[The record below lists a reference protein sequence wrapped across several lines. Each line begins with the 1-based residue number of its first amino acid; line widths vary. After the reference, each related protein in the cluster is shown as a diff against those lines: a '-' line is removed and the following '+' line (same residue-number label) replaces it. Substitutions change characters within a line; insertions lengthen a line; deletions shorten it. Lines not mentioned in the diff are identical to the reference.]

1 MALTLKRYQRE
12 ALAALARFFALARG
26 ARDEAA
32 LDAAFRQTLLE
43 QEHAAETIPPY
54 LAQGFVNDDGATP
67 YVCVR
72 IPTGG
77 GKTLLGAHALAAA
90 ARHYTGQDRPLALW
104 LVPTNVIRLQT
115 LTALKTPGHPYRE
128 ALEAVYG
135 LSLRVCSLDDVAQV
149 PAPQWGRQAVVIV
162 VATIQSFR
170 IDDAGQRNVYSFTE
184 AFEPHFK
191 YALAQGKGAE
201 GGRDLACLHALPDAV
216 VTPEDVA
223 QDPTGIL
230 AGFVG
235 QPRWSLANWLA
246 LHRPIVIVDEA
257 HNTKTDKSFT
267 ALQRLNPS
275 CILEL
280 TATPI
285 EAKTNVLYHVSAQEL
300 AAENMIKLPIV
311 LAEHPEG
318 WPAAV
323 FGAVQTQRKLEAE
336 ALKDEAEG
344 HGYVRPIV
352 LFQAQNVGDEMPPE
366 ALRSYLINELKLP
379 EAQVVVATGTTRGL
393 EDLDLAARD
402 CPVRYVITVQAL
414 REGWDCPFAYVLC
427 SLQKL
432 SSATAVEQ
440 LLGRVLRMPY
450 AQRRGR
456 EALNRAYAHVCAAEF
471 SAAAHALAD
480 RLIHHMGFEALDV
493 ASMIAQPATLPL
505 FGGDELESNKPPAL
519 MQQALI
525 ATNFEALQATPEL
538 LALPNVQ
545 IKTIAGAEQVVVA
558 GHIGQ
563 EAEALMLAQVRG
575 PKKQE
580 QLREQVAQHNALVAA
595 QLAPAARGVPFAPL
609 PTLAYREDA
618 QAPLWPLEREAV
630 LEAVELDLLTPQAV
644 QLPGFHV
651 AQESDVFE
659 ISLSAEARVTLRR
672 TDVDQMAMD
681 YGSSSISAE
690 DLVRWLDQSLFK
702 PLHELTQ
709 SQRRAYLAA
718 VVNDQLHRCGVPLV
732 VLAQARFQLAQS
744 ITTHFGDL
752 RDAAAKQQFRQ
763 LVLQA
768 GSQGA
773 WLVEPD
779 WAHPHV
785 FEPGRYPAP
794 VLSRYAGRYQF
805 GKHYFPVLA
814 DLKDG
819 GEEFVCA
826 QLLDKHPQVKHW
838 VRNLDTAPCGFG
850 LPTSRGRFYADF
862 VAELVDGRVALL
874 EYKGAHLQN
883 DPYEIEKS
891 QVGAL
896 WAQTSGGRAVFGWL
910 TKQQDGKTL
919 AQQLDAVLA

>member
-1 MALTLKRYQRE
+1 MTTLTLKSYQQS
-12 ALAALARFFALARG
+12 
-26 ARDEAA
+26 A
-32 LDAAFRQTLLE
+32 LDALATYARAARIQGPAAAFAQ
-43 QEHAAETIPPY
+43 HAGRAYNADAFGPDVPC
-54 LAQGFVNDDGATP
+54 
-67 YVCVR
+67 VCLR

-77 GKTLLGAHALAAA
+77 GKTVLAAHAVPLLAAQWRGTDA
-90 ARHYTGQDRPLALW
+90 PVAVW
-104 LVPTNVIRLQT
+104 LVPSDTIRTQTLRALQT
-115 LTALKTPGHPYRE
+115 SGHPYRE

-135 LSLRVCSLDDVAQV
+135 LGLRVCSLDDVAQV
-149 PAPQWGRQAVVIV
+149 PAPQWGRQAVVVV

-223 QDPTGIL
+223 QDSTGIL

-267 ALQRLNPS
+267 ALQRLNPA

-285 EAKTNVLYHVSAQEL
+285 EARTNVLYHVSAQEL

-336 ALKDEAEG
+336 ALKDEAAG

-352 LFQAQNVGDEMPPE
+352 LFQAHNEGDEMPPE
-366 ALRSYLINELKLP
+366 ALRSYLEKELKLP
-379 EAQVVVATGTTRGL
+379 KNQVAVATGKTFEL
-393 EDLDLAARD
+393 DDVDLGDRN
-402 CPVRYVITVQAL
+402 CPVRFIITVQAL

-432 SSATAVEQ
+432 TSATAVEQ
-440 LLGRVLRMPY
+440 LLGRVLRMPH
-450 AQRRGR
+450 AKRRGR

-505 FGGDELESNKPPAL
+505 FGGNELGSNQPPAL
-519 MQQALI
+519 MQQAPI

-538 LALPNVQ
+538 LALPGVQ
-545 IKTIAGAEQVVVA
+545 VKTIAGAPQVVVA

-595 QLAPAARGVPFAPL
+595 QLSPASRGVPFAPL

-630 LEAVELDLLTPQAV
+630 LEAVELDLLSPQAV

-659 ISLSAEARVTLRR
+659 ISLNADARVTLRR

-681 YGSSSISAE
+681 YGSSSISAD

-702 PLHELTQ
+702 QLHELTQ
-709 SQRRAYLAA
+709 SQRRAYVAA

-763 LVLQA
+763 LVLHS

-779 WAHPHV
+779 WLHPHV

-819 GEEFVCA
+819 GEEFLCA
-826 QLLDKHPQVKHW
+826 KLIDAHPQVKHW

-874 EYKGAHLQN
+874 EYKGAHLLN

-896 WAQTSGGRAVFGWL
+896 WGRTSGGRAVFGWL
-910 TKQQDGKTL
+910 TKQHDGRTL